1 MKSWYKMCWVILT
14 MAVVVWGVQ
23 AQDDRGNPNDP
34 SENERANACFTGGSW
49 EGKCHRTDVDFDG
62 DVDEQDVN
70 WMWRCGWYVI
80 RVERGLLNE
89 GQYPSEC
96 YTKPRFTA
104 SAPSCPPIVSFTV
117 PDAPLPALLST
128 LSDIFDFVQSR
139 GLVLSPLTP
148 ANLTS
153 IALTYYNH
161 SSTIISPDPRGIT
174 SFPHPDFPYSGPR
187 ASGINYTITADI
199 GFDGC
204 YDITVRV
211 TSDTINLVESN
222 LPMILAMLP

>member
-1 MKSWYKMCWVILT
+1 
-14 MAVVVWGVQ
+14 
-23 AQDDRGNPNDP
+23 
-34 SENERANACFTGGSW
+34 
-49 EGKCHRTDVDFDG
+49 
-62 DVDEQDVN
+62 
-70 WMWRCGWYVI
+70 
-80 RVERGLLNE
+80 
-89 GQYPSEC
+89 
-96 YTKPRFTA
+96 
-104 SAPSCPPIVSFTV
+104 
-117 PDAPLPALLST
+117 
-128 LSDIFDFVQSR
+128 IFDFVQSR

-204 YDITVRV
+204 YDIVVRV
-211 TSDTINLVESN
+211 TSDTINFVESN
-222 LPMILAMLP
+222 LAMMLP